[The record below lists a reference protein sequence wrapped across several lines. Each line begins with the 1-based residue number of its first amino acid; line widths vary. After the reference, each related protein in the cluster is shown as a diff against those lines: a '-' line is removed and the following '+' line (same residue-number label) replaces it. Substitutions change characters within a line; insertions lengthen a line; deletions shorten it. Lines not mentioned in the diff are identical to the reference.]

1 MRGKRGI
8 LCLML
13 AAAVLLGGCSN
24 LMLFEAQSVRNVELP
39 DVSGEE
45 YVAPWGD
52 SQADYLER
60 TGLYYVNEDA
70 QQLTR
75 SEISYLL
82 TPAEDQTVTILN
94 RLLGETP
101 DDMTAVAPE
110 GTRLLGV
117 EVTGNI
123 ATVNLSLE
131 ARGAQSDQ
139 QLLWLYA
146 AIANTLTELDDVD
159 GVNILINGRQEA
171 ILSLPMGV
179 MTQSDGDLAALW
191 AQQQADAQRAQVSE
205 VSSMDRVA
213 LLYFPASEGEW
224 FVAEARELTFVD
236 GNYAT
241 TLLAALSQPAQEV
254 NAQPVLNAVN
264 ALASTPSVLV
274 TEEGFRFLRL
284 DFTEEIR
291 SLMEEA
297 GVSAYEFVGMLA
309 LTMTSFIPEI
319 DGVQISVEGSLFR
332 EISAGGAVHS
342 FEEGVILRSDF
353 ADEIGDVV
361 RLYFRAEEG
370 GLRAVERVVS
380 PIVARS
386 PRLLLLQLMQD
397 QNGWISAFPD
407 GCSGDDI
414 LGVRIADG
422 VAHVNL
428 SANFYRLCQG
438 MDFSAERDLVYAIV
452 NTLTE
457 LTNVRGVQ
465 FSFEGKLAETLV
477 DAIYLKTVLLRNP
490 GLVREE

>member
-1 MRGKRGI
+1 M
-8 LCLML
+8 
-13 AAAVLLGGCSN
+13 
-24 LMLFEAQSVRNVELP
+24 
-39 DVSGEE
+39 
-45 YVAPWGD
+45 
-52 SQADYLER
+52 
-60 TGLYYVNEDA
+60 
-70 QQLTR
+70 
-75 SEISYLL
+75 
-82 TPAEDQTVTILN
+82 
-94 RLLGETP
+94 
-101 DDMTAVAPE
+101 
-110 GTRLLGV
+110 
-117 EVTGNI
+117 
-123 ATVNLSLE
+123 
-131 ARGAQSDQ
+131 
-139 QLLWLYA
+139 
-146 AIANTLTELDDVD
+146 
-159 GVNILINGRQEA
+159 
-171 ILSLPMGV
+171 
-179 MTQSDGDLAALW
+179 
-191 AQQQADAQRAQVSE
+191 
-205 VSSMDRVA
+205 
-213 LLYFPASEGEW
+213 YFPASEGEW

-342 FEEGVILRSDF
+342 FEEGMILRSDF

-386 PRLLLLQLMQD
+386 PRLLLIQLMQD

-465 FSFEGKLAETLV
+465 LSFEGKLAETLV
-477 DAIYLKTVLLRNP
+477 DAIYLKTGAPAQSRSGAGRIKNWRFPQRNGWRRMP
-490 GLVREE
+490 TVVSMKRRS